1 MKSERP
7 LSPRF
12 SMALVLS
19 MMCLTSSACSN
30 SKPAVDT
37 SQNDRARGLAVEK
50 GEAKKIIVKNN
61 SATMYQHKKFYI
73 TLSSGPVGSAGIPT
87 AISLGDTV
95 FVKGQD
101 KELTAKH
108 IFWTRHL
115 ERAEWQGKILAEAGS
130 VTCVIVQTLYDL
142 PDNDEDRWGDKLWI
156 HVSDCEVL
164 E

>member
-1 MKSERP
+1 MKNERP

-12 SMALVLS
+12 SMTLLLS
-19 MMCLTSSACSN
+19 MVCLTSSACSN

-37 SQNDRARGLAVEK
+37 SQNDHAGGLAVEK

-73 TLSSGPVGSAGIPT
+73 TLSSGPVRGAEIPT
-87 AISLGDTV
+87 AISLGDVV
-95 FVKGQD
+95 FVNL
-101 KELTAKH
+101 KELTANH

-115 ERAEWQGKILAEAGS
+115 ERAEWQGKVLAEAGS
-130 VTCVIVQTLYDL
+130 VTCVIVQTLHDL
-142 PDNDEDRWGDKLWI
+142 PDNDEDSWGDKLWI

>member
-1 MKSERP
+1 MSDQHPDGQGPWIRTLVITFHL
-7 LSPRF
+7 LS
-12 SMALVLS
+12 LVLIP
-19 MMCLTSSACSN
+19 CAW
-30 SKPAVDT
+30 
-37 SQNDRARGLAVEK
+37 GLAVEK

-95 FVKGQD
+95 YVKGKQ
-101 KELTAKH
+101 LTAQH

-115 ERAEWQGKILAEAGS
+115 ERVESQGKVLAEAGS
-130 VTCVIVQTLYDL
+130 VTCVIVQTLHDL
-142 PDNDEDRWGDKLWI
+142 PDKDEDRWGDKLWI
-156 HVSDCEVL
+156 HVSDCQVL

>member
-1 MKSERP
+1 MKSERL

-19 MMCLTSSACSN
+19 MVCLTSSACSS
-30 SKPAVDT
+30 SKSAVDT
-37 SQNDRARGLAVEK
+37 SQNDHARGPAVEK
-50 GEAKKIIVKNN
+50 REAKKIIVKNT
-61 SATMYQHKKFYI
+61 SATMYQHKKLFI
-73 TLSSGPVGSAGIPT
+73 TLSSGPVGRSAEIPT
-87 AISLGDTV
+87 AISLGDV
-95 FVKGQD
+95 IFVKN

-108 IFWTRHL
+108 IFWTRHPV
-115 ERAEWQGKILAEAGS
+115 RAEWQGKVLPEAGS
-130 VTCVIVQTLYDL
+130 VSCDIVETLHDL

>member
-1 MKSERP
+1 MPFSIR
-7 LSPRF
+7 SYRRF
-12 SMALVLS
+12 PVHCALVITIHLLS
-19 MMCLTSSACSN
+19 LVLISGAW
-30 SKPAVDT
+30 
-37 SQNDRARGLAVEK
+37 GLADEK
-50 GEAKKIIVKNN
+50 GDAKKIIVKNN

-87 AISLGDTV
+87 AISLGETV
-95 FVKGQD
+95 FVKD

-115 ERAEWQGKILAEAGS
+115 ERTELQGKVVAEAGS
-130 VTCVIVQTLYDL
+130 VTCVIVQTLHDL
-142 PDNDEDRWGDKLWI
+142 PENDQDRWGDKLWI

>member
-19 MMCLTSSACSN
+19 MVCLTGSACSN

-37 SQNDRARGLAVEK
+37 SQNDRASGLAVEK

-73 TLSSGPVGSAGIPT
+73 TLSSGPVGGVEIPT
-87 AISLGDTV
+87 VISLGDTV
-95 FVKGQD
+95 YAIGH
-101 KELTAKH
+101 KELTANH

-115 ERAEWQGKILAEAGS
+115 ERAESQGKLLAEAGS
-130 VTCVIVQTLYDL
+130 VTCVIVQTIYNL

>member
-19 MMCLTSSACSN
+19 MVCLTGSACSN
-30 SKPAVDT
+30 SKPAVGK
-37 SQNDRARGLAVEK
+37 SQNDRASGLAVEK

-73 TLSSGPVGSAGIPT
+73 TLSSGPVGGVEIPT
-87 AISLGDTV
+87 AISLGDT
-95 FVKGQD
+95 FFAKGPD

-115 ERAEWQGKILAEAGS
+115 ERAESQGKILAEAGS
-130 VTCVIVQTLYDL
+130 VTCVIVQTIYDL